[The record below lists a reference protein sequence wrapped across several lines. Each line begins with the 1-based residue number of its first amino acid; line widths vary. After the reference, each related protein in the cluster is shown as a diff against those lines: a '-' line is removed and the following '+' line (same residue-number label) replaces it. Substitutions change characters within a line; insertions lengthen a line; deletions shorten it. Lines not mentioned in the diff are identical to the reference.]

1 MYFLIVFFQPYG
13 VSQCGPYIKYTT
25 TSTDGKTKY
34 GGGKLEIHDNI
45 WDILWHTFYGIITI
59 KRTLTV
65 RSVRELIS
73 CWRIQCKI
81 RTSDSLHFPPF
92 YFFSFCVCSIAPNWK
107 IVNWQASLSC
117 HTICFIVFCSRTAVS
132 VSLLC
137 PSVSLY
143 CVWLGENAQL
153 CWTACCWYSKINRIG
168 KTQWALSLSQG

>member
-1 MYFLIVFFQPYG
+1 MERTCMYFLIVFFQPYG

-92 YFFSFCVCSIAPNWK
+92 YLFSFCVCSIAPNWK

-117 HTICFIVFCSRTAVS
+117 HATEHLFHCILQPHSCLSQLTLPFS
-132 VSLLC
+132 VPILCLAWGERPTLLNSLLL
-137 PSVSLY
+137 VF
-143 CVWLGENAQL
+143 QDQQD
-153 CWTACCWYSKINRIG
+153 R
-168 KTQWALSLSQG
+168 